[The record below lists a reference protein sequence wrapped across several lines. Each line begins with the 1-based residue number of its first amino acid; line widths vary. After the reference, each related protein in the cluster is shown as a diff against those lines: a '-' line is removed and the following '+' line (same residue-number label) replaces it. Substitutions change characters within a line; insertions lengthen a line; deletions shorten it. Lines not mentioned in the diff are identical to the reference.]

1 MQCSQETPN
10 HEKLRTQSTLIS
22 SVKKKISP
30 KSRRECDQEIIV
42 AAIKKALKSFEN
54 SKSPGN
60 DGLPPEVYNAFNGIL
75 KTDLHKL
82 YIEISQLGG
91 MPQALSRQLCKL
103 QQAVIFCLYLAAYI
117 NYDNKIYTKIL
128 ANQIRPT
135 LEDIIGPELTAA
147 IKGRTI
153 IENLR
158 LNRDVMSYANAHKIQ
173 AAVIA
178 LDQEKALDR
187 VDLNFLFKALHHFGY
202 GPEITQKIK
211 TVYQNIKTQTKV
223 NGHLS
228 QAFLVARGLRQ

>member
-1 MQCSQETPN
+1 
-10 HEKLRTQSTLIS
+10 
-22 SVKKKISP
+22 
-30 KSRRECDQEIIV
+30 
-42 AAIKKALKSFEN
+42 
-54 SKSPGN
+54 
-60 DGLPPEVYNAFNGIL
+60 
-75 KTDLHKL
+75 
-82 YIEISQLGG
+82 

-178 LDQEKALDR
+178 LD
-187 VDLNFLFKALHHFGY
+187 
-202 GPEITQKIK
+202 
-211 TVYQNIKTQTKV
+211 
-223 NGHLS
+223 
-228 QAFLVARGLRQ
+228 